1 MLRGGGL
8 RFVSEMNMPRKH
20 FLDHLILLIGVFLI
34 VGPVIVIAF
43 SSTHSGATLGQ
54 DGLQFLPGP
63 YGVEVYSRA
72 LFEGRGFTGGVTGIT
87 MALNSL
93 YLAAGFAL
101 AKVAVSLLAA
111 YALVFFRVRFGTFF
125 FWVILCSLLLPL
137 ESRFLPTYAVTSK
150 LGLVNSYPGL
160 MLPLLASAVGTFFFR
175 QFFLGVPTE
184 LSEAARIDG
193 AGPIKFLKDVLV
205 PASAPM
211 IAALGLLMFVQGW
224 NQYLWPVMVSS
235 EETRMTLVQGL
246 SLVGR
251 TSPQGLALA
260 VLAMLPPILLVVFCQ
275 KAFVKGLTDGR
286 Q

>member
-1 MLRGGGL
+1 MRT
-8 RFVSEMNMPRKH
+8 KH
-20 FLDHLILLIGVFLI
+20 FFDHLILLIGVAVI
-34 VGPVIVIAF
+34 VGPVAITLF
-43 SSTHSGATLGQ
+43 SSTHSGATLGK

-63 YGVEVYSRA
+63 YAAEVYGA
-72 LFEGRGFTGGVTGIT
+72 VLFEGRGFSKSVTGLS

-93 YLAAGFAL
+93 YLALGFAL
-101 AKVAVSLLAA
+101 AKVTVSLLAA

-137 ESRFLPTYAVTSK
+137 ESRFLPTYAVISK
-150 LGLVNSYPGL
+150 LGLVNTYPGL

-175 QFFLGVPTE
+175 QFFLGIPVE

-205 PASAPM
+205 PSSAPM

-224 NQYLWPVMVSS
+224 NQYLWPIMVSS
-235 EETRMTLVQGL
+235 EESRMTLVQGL
-246 SLVGR
+246 SLIGR
-251 TSPQGLALA
+251 TGPQGLALA
-260 VLAMLPPILLVVFCQ
+260 VLAMLPPILLVIFCQ

-286 Q
+286 H

>member
-1 MLRGGGL
+1 MLCGGGL

-175 QFFLGVPTE
+175 QFFWE
-184 LSEAARIDG
+184 CRLS
-193 AGPIKFLKDVLV
+193 FLKLRGL
-205 PASAPM
+205 M
-211 IAALGLLMFVQGW
+211 GLG
-224 NQYLWPVMVSS
+224 
-235 EETRMTLVQGL
+235 RL
-246 SLVGR
+246 S
-251 TSPQGLALA
+251 
-260 VLAMLPPILLVVFCQ
+260 F
-275 KAFVKGLTDGR
+275 
-286 Q
+286 